1 MGNYKPSQSSGSS
14 QSFETTGVIG
24 TIICIWQQK
33 LQKEFSIAFY
43 WFTCFH
49 VFFEIAQVYL
59 RSARCRVYRGLLQNE
74 WVIKT
79 FRKHPKCTK
88 FVCIKLLRV
97 DIVTSLSGDIYSDRT
112 KNNIKMKF
120 SLCVIHVLQKFY
132 NTCMEYL
139 MESAGVLYLHTIC
152 WRIQKQRVRKY
163 RTKHIPCGTVF
174 IIYILSFKFLFIIFN
189 ANQDKTLLHHFN
201 LKTHGR
207 IIT

>member
-14 QSFETTGVIG
+14 QKFWNDWGDRDDHMVTEITKRVRHCVLLIHM
-24 TIICIWQQK
+24 
-33 LQKEFSIAFY
+33 FS
-43 WFTCFH
+43 CF
-49 VFFEIAQVYL
+49 FRNRASYL
-59 RSARCRVYRGLLQNE
+59 RSARCRVYKGLLQNE

-79 FRKHPKCTK
+79 FRKHPKCIK
-88 FVCIKLLRV
+88 FVCIKSLRV
-97 DIVTSLSGDIYSDRT
+97 DIVTSLSRDIYSHRP

-174 IIYILSFKFLFIIFN
+174 IIYILSFKFLFISLM
-189 ANQDKTLLHHFN
+189 QTKTKLCYTTSIQKLMQG
-201 LKTHGR
+201 L
-207 IIT
+207 